1 MLEDCQIVYDL
12 AEEAMESSLE
22 HLEREFQN
30 IRAGKASP
38 DMLNGIMVDYY
49 GTMTPINQTA
59 NISTPDP
66 RQIIVQPWDKSVIT
80 LIEKAILAANL
91 GFNPK
96 NEGEVLRIIVPVV
109 TEERRRELVK
119 QAKVEAENTKIG
131 IRNARRSGNDEAKK
145 LEKDGIPEDDVKRLQ
160 DDIQK
165 LTDSFIEKTDK
176 LFESKEKDIMTI

>member
-12 AEEAMESSLE
+12 AEEGMESSLE

-38 DMLNGIMVDYY
+38 DMLSGILVDYY

-96 NEGEVLRIIVPVV
+96 NEGEVLRIVVPVV
-109 TEERRRELVK
+109 TEERRMELVK
-119 QAKVEAENTKIG
+119 QAKAESENTKIG
-131 IRNARRSGNDEAKK
+131 IRNARRSANDEAKQ

-165 LTDSFIEKTDK
+165 LTDSFIVKTDK
-176 LFESKEKDIMTI
+176 LFEAKDKDIMTI

>member
-12 AEEAMESSLE
+12 AEEGMESSLE

-38 DMLNGIMVDYY
+38 DMLSGILVDYY

-91 GFNPK
+91 GFTPK
-96 NEGEVLRIIVPVV
+96 NEGEVLRIVVPVV
-109 TEERRRELVK
+109 TEERRLELVK
-119 QAKVEAENTKIG
+119 QAKAESENTKIG
-131 IRNARRSGNDEAKK
+131 IRNARRSANDEAKQ

-176 LFESKEKDIMTI
+176 LFEAKDKDIMTI